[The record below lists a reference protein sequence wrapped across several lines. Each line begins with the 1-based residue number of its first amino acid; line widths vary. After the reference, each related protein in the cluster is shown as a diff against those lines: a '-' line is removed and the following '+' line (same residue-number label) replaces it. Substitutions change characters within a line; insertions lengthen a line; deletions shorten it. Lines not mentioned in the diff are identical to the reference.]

1 MTEIDGFENSDNIL
15 VIAATNM
22 EDRLD
27 PALTRSGRFD
37 LKIRISLPFY
47 ESRKEILYYYLNKT
61 KYD

>member
-1 MTEIDGFENSDNIL
+1 MDGFDSANNIT

-37 LKIRISLPFY
+37 LKIRISLPYF
-47 ESRKEILYYYLNKT
+47 
-61 KYD
+61 